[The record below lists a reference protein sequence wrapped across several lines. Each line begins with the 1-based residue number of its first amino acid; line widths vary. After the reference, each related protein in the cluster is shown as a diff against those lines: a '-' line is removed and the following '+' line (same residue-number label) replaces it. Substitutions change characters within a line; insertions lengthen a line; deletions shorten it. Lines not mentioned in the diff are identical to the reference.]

1 MSPETLEARAST
13 GPNAWL
19 YREALQ
25 NGYVNHGLSVRNTG
39 VYYCALFTDD
49 REIQL
54 RCYLNESLLTALE
67 HDDPLIRVRA
77 TLQAYAYSGRLEG
90 MGKTPGPRHCDALL
104 EARNRLE
111 AEVRRVA

>member
-1 MSPETLEARAST
+1 MSPETLEARCAT

-25 NGYVNHGLSVRNTG
+25 NNYVNHGLNVRNTG
-39 VYYCALFTDD
+39 VYYCALFPDD
-49 REIQL
+49 RETQL

-67 HDDPLIRVRA
+67 HGEPLIRVRA
-77 TLQAYAYSGRLEG
+77 LLQAYAYSARLEG
-90 MGKTPGPRHCDALL
+90 MDKTPGPRHCDALL

-111 AEVRRVA
+111 ADVRRVA